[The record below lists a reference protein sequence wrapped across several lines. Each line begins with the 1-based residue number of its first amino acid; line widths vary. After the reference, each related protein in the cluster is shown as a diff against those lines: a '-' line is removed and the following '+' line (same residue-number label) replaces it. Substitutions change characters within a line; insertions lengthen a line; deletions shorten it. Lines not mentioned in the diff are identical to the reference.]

1 MTEKIILTSAGVD
14 KLKKELQH
22 LKKDRRLQIAERI
35 KAAKEYGDLSENA
48 EYHDA
53 KEEQSFVE
61 GRIAEIDQILK
72 IAYVVDST
80 KASEI
85 GVGSTVVLGKDTA
98 ELVYEIVGS
107 TEADP
112 SSGKISVDSP
122 LGQALIG
129 KNVGQSIE
137 IKTPT
142 GTVSYIIKETR

>member
-1 MTEKIILTSAGVD
+1 MPEKIILTSAGVD

-35 KAAKEYGDLSENA
+35 KAAKEYGDLAENA
-48 EYHDA
+48 EYHEA

-61 GRIAEIDQILK
+61 GRIAEIERMLK
-72 IAYVVDST
+72 IADVVDSA

-85 GVGSTVVLGKDTA
+85 GVGTKVVLGKDTGD
-98 ELVYEIVGS
+98 LVFQIVGS

-129 KNVGQSIE
+129 KKVGQSIE

-142 GTVSYIIKETR
+142 GTVRYTIKESR